1 MLNKKQIIS
10 VSIVVL
16 AVVAV
21 LISVSGKAGGRN
33 NPKASDSLSQKS
45 IDSQKAT
52 DNSSQKSTNSQNT
65 MQDNKSNS
73 TAPSAEGYVPK
84 IDGVVIEVLNEG
96 SGDKAVKSGDTIS
109 VHYTGTLE
117 NGTVFDSSVPR
128 KQPFSFRIGQGE
140 VIKGWDQGLIGM
152 KVGEKRK
159 LTISPEMGYGTQA
172 NGPIPANSILIFDV
186 ELLGIK

>member
-16 AVVAV
+16 VVVAV
-21 LISVSGKAGGRN
+21 LIFVSGRAGGRN
-33 NPKASDSLSQKS
+33 NPKVSDSP
-45 IDSQKAT
+45 
-52 DNSSQKSTNSQNT
+52 SQKSTNSQST
-65 MQDNKSNS
+65 MQNNKSDS
-73 TAPSAEGYVPK
+73 TASSAKGYVPK
-84 IDGVVIEVLNEG
+84 IDGVTIEVLKEG

-128 KQPFSFRIGQGE
+128 KQPFSFRIGQGM

-159 LTISPEMGYGTQA
+159 LTIGPEMGYGAQA

>member
-21 LISVSGKAGGRN
+21 LISVSGRAGGRD
-33 NPKASDSLSQKS
+33 NPKATDSPSQEATNLQSTMQNDKSDSN
-45 IDSQKAT
+45 AV
-52 DNSSQKSTNSQNT
+52 
-65 MQDNKSNS
+65 
-73 TAPSAEGYVPK
+73 SAEGYVPK
-84 IDGVVIEVLNEG
+84 LNGTAIEVLKEG
-96 SGDKAVKSGDTIS
+96 SEGKVVKSGDTIS

-128 KQPFSFRIGQGE
+128 KQPFSFRIGQGM
-140 VIKGWDQGLIGM
+140 VIQGWDQGLIGM
-152 KVGEKRK
+152 EIGEKRK
-159 LTISPEMGYGTQA
+159 LTISPEMGYGEQA
-172 NGPIPANSILIFDV
+172 NGSIPANSVLIFEV

>member
-10 VSIVVL
+10 VLIVVL

-21 LISVSGKAGGRN
+21 LISVSGRAGGRN
-33 NPKASDSLSQKS
+33 NPNASDS
-45 IDSQKAT
+45 
-52 DNSSQKSTNSQNT
+52 SSQKSTISQST
-65 MQDNKSNS
+65 MQNNKSGS

-84 IDGVVIEVLNEG
+84 IDGVAIEVSQEG
-96 SGDKAVKSGDTIS
+96 SGDKVVKSGDTIS

-117 NGTVFDSSVPR
+117 NGTVFDSSVPS
-128 KQPFSFRIGQGE
+128 KVPFSFRIGQGM
-140 VIKGWDQGLIGM
+140 VIQGWDQGLIGM

-159 LTISPEMGYGTQA
+159 LTISPEMGYGAQA
-172 NGPIPANSILIFDV
+172 KRSIPANSTLIFDV